1 MLPHSAARLSY
12 SGGVGGCTIA
22 RDRILFIL
30 LLFFCTCIVQYV
42 YETDLKMI
50 DARKKRR
57 RSRRRSRRR
66 RPGPGRRNLFFFF
79 YCQRLR
85 YDLSLDDSPA
95 SRSVWNQAIREL
107 CTVFPDAHARIGG
120 VAEPHTVSKILTAK
134 NGWMGR
140 QRKDEERDGGED
152 RLDDDADSG
161 QQQRITSCHLT

>member
-1 MLPHSAARLSY
+1 MEKIKKKIKKKKTRPGKKKS
-12 SGGVGGCTIA
+12 
-22 RDRILFIL
+22 FL
-30 LLFFCTCIVQYV
+30 LLLLLEVAV
-42 YETDLKMI
+42 
-50 DARKKRR
+50 
-57 RSRRRSRRR
+57 RS
-66 RPGPGRRNLFFFF
+66 
-79 YCQRLR
+79 
-85 YDLSLDDSPA
+85 LSLDDSPA

-107 CTVFPDAHARIGG
+107 CTVFPDAHAKIGG